1 MKLASFLK
9 QFLPVNTMH
18 FNSLMPFELL
28 MKLLKYHGWWITKES
43 SKNYKIYCFI
53 LHFFTVD
60 LAAILQALYLL
71 VVDDMN
77 DLMLL
82 TSFLPTS
89 IGIQLASYSLLYH
102 MDNILELF
110 SMIEKCIEM
119 YGMSDRFKENLLM
132 MDKLCKAFWFLGI
145 LTIVS
150 FTLYGIAMHDL
161 PTRLLTPFDPNTT
174 VGFSILFTYLI
185 MATYVCAQISISLD
199 LLPVIFMCYI
209 EQMLLQLC
217 ERLNNLK
224 YQKPL
229 FNSRGKIN
237 KNWKDNRAELIKCVD
252 YQLKIH
258 AITQQ
263 LESTFSVVFLI
274 RGSLTMYVIGVNVLF
289 MAVMQD
295 FSLFAKVASY
305 VILMLATSFGPCYY
319 GSRITTV
326 SEEITSSII
335 SSEWYNED
343 KQYQQLVTIVMEFSK
358 RPLIISAIGVFE
370 VNLEA
375 FKNICESAYS
385 LFCIGQGF
393 IKQ

>member
-1 MKLASFLK
+1 
-9 QFLPVNTMH
+9 VT
-18 FNSLMPFELL
+18 
-28 MKLLKYHGWWITKES
+28 I
-43 SKNYKIYCFI
+43 
-53 LHFFTVD
+53 V
-60 LAAILQALYLL
+60 QALYLL
-71 VVDDMN
+71 VFDDMN
-77 DLMLL
+77 DLVLL
-82 TSFLPTS
+82 MSLLPTCF
-89 IGIQLASYSLLYH
+89 GIQLASYSLLYH

-119 YGMSDRFKENLLM
+119 YGMSDRFKENLLK
-132 MDKLCKAFWFLGI
+132 MDKLYKSFWFGA
-145 LTIVS
+145 IVTTAS
-150 FTLYGIAMHDL
+150 FAIYGIVMHDL

-174 VGFSILFTYLI
+174 VGFSILLTYLI

-199 LLPVIFMCYI
+199 LLPAIFMCYI

-217 ERLNNLK
+217 KRLNNLK

-237 KNWKDNRAELIKCVD
+237 KSWKDNRAELIKCVD

-263 LESTFSVVFLI
+263 LESTFSFVFLI
-274 RGSLTMYVIGVNVLF
+274 RGFLTMWVVGVNVLF

-295 FSLFAKVASY
+295 FSLYAKVASY
-305 VILMLATSFGPCYY
+305 VILMLAAGFGPCYF

-326 SEEITSSII
+326 SEEINEAII
-335 SSEWYNED
+335 SSEWYYED

-358 RPLIISAIGVFE
+358 RPMIISAIGVFE

-375 FKNICESAYS
+375 YKNICESAYS
-385 LFCIGQGF
+385 LFCIGQQF
-393 IKQ
+393 IQK